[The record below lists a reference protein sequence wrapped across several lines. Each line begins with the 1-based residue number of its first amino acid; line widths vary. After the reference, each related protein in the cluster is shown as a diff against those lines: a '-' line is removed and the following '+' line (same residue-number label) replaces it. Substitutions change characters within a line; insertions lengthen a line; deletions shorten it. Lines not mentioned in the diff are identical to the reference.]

1 MTRTTLST
9 HLTLSFLMAML
20 LMISAPPLKAQDAT
34 DDSGEEWS
42 DEWSDDA
49 HDSTPLFPISGYF
62 ESTASYR
69 TKHNN
74 VIDNEWVAQDVR
86 GRIQTYYSHH
96 DIVASYKGEIYF
108 DGITSEWHSLNR
120 EAYIGFTPTSSI
132 DIRAGRQVLTWGT
145 GDLLFL
151 NDFFPKNW
159 VALFS
164 GYDQQYLKAPSDAVK
179 ISGYSDFVNIDLI
192 LSPQFDSDEFIT
204 GEKLSYYSPADKSIV
219 AAPPTLR
226 AKKPGTS
233 SEDSEVAL
241 RIYKNTDGIEYAAYL
256 YQGFYKTP
264 EGYNIEM
271 QTPYFPE
278 LQSIGASARTGAFNG
293 IANIEYAY
301 WNSAESNGGRNPY
314 VPNDQSRFLMGY
326 ETEIV
331 RNITASFQ
339 YYAEY
344 THDYEALV
352 RSYPSPEDRPQQI
365 RQVLT
370 TRWSLNTQQSNLVYS
385 AFLFYST
392 SDEDYYFIP
401 NVMYRMN
408 DSWQF
413 NAGANLLGGKRQ
425 STLFGQMEA
434 NSNIYLRAKFIF

>member
-1 MTRTTLST
+1 MTST
-9 HLTLSFLMAML
+9 ILLKHLTLSSLVTILFV
-20 LMISAPPLKAQDAT
+20 ISAPALKAEDTT
-34 DDSGEEWS
+34 DNWGEEWS
-42 DEWSDDA
+42 DEWPDDTFV
-49 HDSTPLFPISGYF
+49 STPALPISGYF

-74 VIDNEWVAQDVR
+74 VIANEWVAQDVR
-86 GRIQTYYSHH
+86 GRIQTYYSQH
-96 DIVASYKGEIYF
+96 DIVVSYKGEIYF
-108 DGITSEWHSLNR
+108 DGITSQWHGLNR
-120 EAYIGFTPTSSI
+120 EAYIGFTPASSI

-179 ISGYSDFVNIDLI
+179 ISGYSDFANIDLI
-192 LSPQFDSDEFIT
+192 LSPQFDSDQFIT
-204 GEKLSYYSPADKSIV
+204 GEKLSYYSPMKQSIV
-219 AAPPTLR
+219 AAPPILQ

-233 SEDSEVAL
+233 SEDSEVSL
-241 RIYKNTDGIEYAAYL
+241 RIYKNIEGIEYAAYL
-256 YQGFYKTP
+256 YKGFFKTP
-264 EGYNIEM
+264 EGYDIEM

-278 LQSIGASARTGAFNG
+278 LQSIGASARTSAFNG

-301 WNSAESNGGRNPY
+301 WNSPESDGGKNHY
-314 VPNDQSRFLMGY
+314 VPNDQSRFLLGY

-344 THDYEALV
+344 THDYDVLTL
-352 RSYPSPEDRPQQI
+352 SYPSTEDRPEQI

-370 TRWSLNTQQSNLVYS
+370 TRWTFSTQQSNLIYS

-413 NAGANLLGGKRQ
+413 NGGANLLGGRKQ
-425 STLFGQMEA
+425 STLFGQMEL